1 MLKNQFIVGKDE
13 INKNMHE
20 SANVSMNRPNCQNRQ
35 NRQNLAKT
43 GKYVKI
49 VEINMCPKS
58 EKFANNR

>member
-20 SANVSMNRPNCQNRQ
+20 SANVSMNRPNWQNRH